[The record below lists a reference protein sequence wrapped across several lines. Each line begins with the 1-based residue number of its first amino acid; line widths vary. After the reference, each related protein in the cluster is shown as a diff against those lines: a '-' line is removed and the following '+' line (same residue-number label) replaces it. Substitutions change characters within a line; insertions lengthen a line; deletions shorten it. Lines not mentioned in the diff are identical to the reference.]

1 MERERAAKKEKLGG
15 WGGGEGSLS
24 QYSHIYAYQLSSDC
38 VTFKQTHF
46 LIKPT
51 CLCYPGVLLM
61 DSEFISWCFRHFGII
76 YF

>member
-1 MERERAAKKEKLGG
+1 M
-15 WGGGEGSLS
+15 GGEGSLS

-46 LIKPT
+46 LLKPT